1 MQALFTVVAGKVDT
15 FRDFWIRL
23 IDGFT
28 GFGTHDFDQITACRG
43 KMISDADQYLAAG
56 CQRQILPR
64 RAGLYG
70 RGDDSFS
77 LLLSCDPAVPHQGI
91 TQGGILHTVYGLPT
105 PGPVGRQVRIRIR
118 SVYEGCR

>member
-1 MQALFTVVAGKVDT
+1 EVPGWCHDGEPHGMWGGARHLRQMQALFTVVAGKVDT

-56 CQRQILPR
+56 CQRLILPR
-64 RAGLYG
+64 CAGLYA
-70 RGDDSFS
+70 RGYNRF
-77 LLLSCDPAVPHQGI
+77 
-91 TQGGILHTVYGLPT
+91 
-105 PGPVGRQVRIRIR
+105 
-118 SVYEGCR
+118 